1 MEGISGDSCVKGD
14 SCEGRKG
21 SDTQA
26 EGGQV
31 DRWIVRVDMAGLI
44 AETVM

>member
-1 MEGISGDSCVKGD
+1 MEGISGD

-31 DRWIVRVDMAGLI
+31 DRWTIGVDMAGLI

>member
-1 MEGISGDSCVKGD
+1 MEGTSGD

-26 EGGQV
+26 EGGRV
-31 DRWIVRVDMAGLI
+31 DRWKVGVDMAGLI
-44 AETVM
+44 QEHIRTGD

>member
-1 MEGISGDSCVKGD
+1 MGGD

-26 EGGQV
+26 EGGWV
-31 DRWIVRVDMAGLI
+31 DRWTIGVDMAGLI